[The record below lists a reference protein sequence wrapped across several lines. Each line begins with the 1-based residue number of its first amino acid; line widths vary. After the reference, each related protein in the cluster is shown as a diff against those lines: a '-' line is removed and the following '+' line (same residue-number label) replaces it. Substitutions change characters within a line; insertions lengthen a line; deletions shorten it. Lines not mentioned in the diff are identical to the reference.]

1 MRERIIK
8 FIGLLLVVVAAG
20 SGGGYITYNFL
31 ESKVSESGKQLEQT
45 TQTTGVV
52 KCSNDMKLDETG
64 ISTSVGKIYDAAV
77 TIQNYQN

>member
-52 KCSNDMKLDETG
+52 
-64 ISTSVGKIYDAAV
+64 
-77 TIQNYQN
+77 